1 MNENPKAPNTEE
13 LLDRAL
19 EHYRAAEPRPG
30 LEQRVLA
37 ELEAAPAKKTDWN
50 RWLLPLTASVLAA
63 ALLFAL
69 LIDRPGQPTKITTP
83 EQIAE
88 SRPAEPAPVVPSE
101 EVLPAVPKPVP
112 ATATASVKA
121 VRKPAPRPAVRAAAQ
136 PPRLSTFPTP
146 RPLSEQERLLLG
158 LVQSANKGGSLAF
171 FVKNRKKERLTV
183 SAISIRPLEIRPLGA
198 RNTDSEEQGEEGEK

>member
-1 MNENPKAPNTEE
+1 MNENLKTPNTEE

-19 EHYRAAEPRPG
+19 EHYHAVEPRPG

-37 ELEAAPAKKTDWN
+37 ELEAAPVQKLDWN

-63 ALLFAL
+63 VLLFAL
-69 LIDRPGQPTKITTP
+69 LIDRPDQPTEITP
-83 EQIAE
+83 SERIAE
-88 SRPAEPAPVVPSE
+88 SRPVEPAPVVPSE

-112 ATATASVKA
+112 ATATASSKK

-158 LVQSANKGGSLAF
+158 MVQTARASGSLPSLVESA
-171 FVKNRKKERLTV
+171 KKERLTV

-198 RNTDSEEQGEEGEK
+198 RNIELEEQGEEGEK

>member
-1 MNENPKAPNTEE
+1 MNENLKTPNTEE
-13 LLDRAL
+13 LLDRSL

-37 ELEAAPAKKTDWN
+37 ELEAAPVQKLDWN

-63 ALLFAL
+63 VLLFAF
-69 LIDRPGQPTKITTP
+69 LIDRPGQPTEITP
-83 EQIAE
+83 SERIAE
-88 SRPAEPAPVVPSE
+88 SRPAEPPPVALAQPVT
-101 EVLPAVPKPVP
+101 PKPVP
-112 ATATASVKA
+112 ATATVSVKA
-121 VRKPAPRPAVRAAAQ
+121 VRKPAPRPVVRAAAQ

-171 FVKNRKKERLTV
+171 FVKSEKKERLTV

-198 RNTDSEEQGEEGEK
+198 RNTELEEQGEEGEK